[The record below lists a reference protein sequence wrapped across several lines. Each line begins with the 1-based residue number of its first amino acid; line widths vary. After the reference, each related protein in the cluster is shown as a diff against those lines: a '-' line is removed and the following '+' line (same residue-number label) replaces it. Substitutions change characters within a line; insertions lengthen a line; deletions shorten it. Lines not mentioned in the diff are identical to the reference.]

1 MTTTI
6 TVKANHGWPVKVTT
20 IDPETDAI
28 TAEARVEAGETRD
41 FYAHSRA
48 ALCIVEIQPETDA
61 KANEA
66 A

>member
-28 TAEARVEAGETRD
+28 TAEAHVEAGETRD
-41 FYAHSRA
+41 FHAHSRA
-48 ALCIVEIQPETDA
+48 DLRISEIQPEVDA
-61 KANEA
+61 KASEA